1 MEINGISSYF
11 NGIFWHETFS
21 TAAQER
27 TAWLQRQGRHILKQ
41 GENEVTVCE
50 CERERERK
58 RVREREKGEESG
70 SSVRAT
76 TLSTAKNIYGL

>member
-1 MEINGISSYF
+1 M
-11 NGIFWHETFS
+11 
-21 TAAQER
+21 
-27 TAWLQRQGRHILKQ
+27 
-41 GENEVTVCE
+41 TVCE